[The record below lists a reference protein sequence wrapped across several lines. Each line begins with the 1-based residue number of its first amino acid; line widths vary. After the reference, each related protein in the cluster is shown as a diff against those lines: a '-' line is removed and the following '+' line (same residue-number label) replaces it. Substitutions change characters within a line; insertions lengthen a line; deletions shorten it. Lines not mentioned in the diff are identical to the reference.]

1 MYAAKAA
8 GRRTYRFFEADMEAE
23 VRARRS
29 LEMDLRRALVDG
41 GFEVYYQPCLEP
53 ADQRDHRLRGAGAL
67 APSAARHD
75 FARRVRAACR
85 GHRPDQPARRVGA
98 DHRPARKR

>member
-8 GRRTYRFFEADMEAE
+8 GRRTYRFFEPEMDAQ

-29 LEMDLRRALVDG
+29 LEMDLRQAIADG

-53 ADQRDHRLRGAGAL
+53 AGPTRSPAARRWCAGAIR
-67 APSAARHD
+67 SAA
-75 FARRVRAACR
+75 
-85 GHRPDQPARRVGA
+85 
-98 DHRPARKR
+98 